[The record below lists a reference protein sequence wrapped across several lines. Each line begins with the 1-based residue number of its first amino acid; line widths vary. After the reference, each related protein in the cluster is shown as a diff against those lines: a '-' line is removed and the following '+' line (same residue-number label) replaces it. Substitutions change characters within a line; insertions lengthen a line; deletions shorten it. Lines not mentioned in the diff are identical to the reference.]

1 MKKKESLF
9 KEKVL
14 RDLKVDYPNAYFFKT
29 QERGRRGVLD
39 VIGCENSKFFTLE
52 LKTDEGKLDPLQ
64 QHTVERVRRAG
75 GIVLTPAPSTWE
87 NDRAYLRGALK

>member
-14 RDLKVDYPNAYFFKT
+14 RDLKIDYPDAYFFKT

-39 VIGCENSKFFTLE
+39 IIGCENSKFFTLE
-52 LKTDEGKLDPLQ
+52 LKTDDGKLDDLQ
-64 QHTVERVRRAG
+64 RHTIQRVRKAG
-75 GIVLTPAPSTWE
+75 GIAFETSPSDWP
-87 NDRAYLRGALK
+87 NKRSYLMAALA